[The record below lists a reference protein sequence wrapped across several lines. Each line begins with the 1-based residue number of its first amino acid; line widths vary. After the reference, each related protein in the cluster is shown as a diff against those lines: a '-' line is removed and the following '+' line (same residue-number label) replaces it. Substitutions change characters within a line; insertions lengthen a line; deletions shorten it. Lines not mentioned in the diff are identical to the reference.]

1 MPAGPEEEPGNKIE
15 MAAQGG
21 EANLNGT
28 EHAAEKRMT
37 KHHAHHAI
45 PANPLATKMMAM
57 LESTPA
63 QVLLNVITGYALFG
77 DDVRTCGFNGGQ
89 KFVADKAFLII
100 SSFAFILFNVELIIQ
115 VLFKEDYF
123 PWPRKEGMTRW
134 DQLKSFDFPQGS
146 FYFWLD
152 LIATWSLVFELT
164 WMLEWI
170 GGGRDPMLAPPTKV
184 NLGAVTNAYTDDAD
198 DVSAGGDSGVDG
210 SAAQSARAGRA
221 SRAGAKAGRIV
232 RIVRMVRLIRI
243 VKVFKAAEN
252 SGMTGEEDNRE
263 TIAPE
268 DEEEEMLPESHVG
281 KSLSELT
288 QRRVIVGVLTTL
300 LTLPLLDYPYSN
312 ETAMYTTRMAHSFLY
327 RNGVCD
333 DATEEA
339 RIGQSCSYLQG
350 GLTIAND
357 LTHRGASHVMK
368 LVAAKHFVRT
378 AEAGWGSDCL
388 DKLGEGGLPS
398 SCNYASEVY
407 TVFYDPRNSYGCGAV
422 TDPTSPAT
430 CTEATGAIERD
441 YSLRANAHTIVIF
454 KGYDDATGNRYKT
467 VTHWDISSLKNN
479 EAINSILLTM
489 FVIILLGAGTFIFN
503 EDTKRLVIG
512 PIEQM
517 MMSVTKIAED
527 PLSAGN
533 GVKVNAGQEGMETL
547 FLLQTIDKIGNL
559 MRIGFGEAGGEIIAA
574 NLKDSNDDKLNV
586 ENILTG
592 RGIVSIFGFCD
603 IRNFTDTTE
612 CLQQEVMTFVNK
624 VAYLLHNIVK
634 DCKGAANKNI
644 GDAFLLSWKVPNEIC
659 NTTTGEITGE
669 TDLFDNALYAF
680 LKFTVLLRRYDSFI
694 TEFSKE
700 SNKRLYQRM
709 PDYRCAM
716 GMGLHVGIAVEG
728 AIGTA
733 QKIDATYI
741 SLHVNNSEFLES
753 STKAYKVPLLMS
765 NFFQMHLSQ
774 EAKKMTRQ
782 IDYVNVT
789 EELLFELWTYDVD
802 YGADYRIEA
811 NDQLC
816 DPAKIPDTAMAAEAQ
831 RLISKGNEEEDGEE
845 QKDASGTLLL
855 KEPVPPV
862 ITFMDTK
869 KGYHTGVW
877 TQEQDMKTLRHKMA
891 HPDFMTSWESV
902 IKAYLD
908 GDWKECIERI
918 AKFQKKYGEM
928 NNGESDGPSEFLYN
942 FIHSHP
948 KDASGNIIDDKN
960 HKDKKRVPHFP

>member
-1 MPAGPEEEPGNKIE
+1 MSAVPEEQPGNKIE
-15 MAAQGG
+15 MAPQGG
-21 EANLNGT
+21 EANLNGA
-28 EHAAEKRMT
+28 EHAAKKRMT
-37 KHHAHHAI
+37 HHTHHAV
-45 PANPLATKMMAM
+45 PESPLATKMMTM

-77 DDVRTCGFNGGQ
+77 DDVRTAGFDGGN
-89 KFVADKAFLII
+89 KFVADSAFLAV
-100 SSFAFILFNVELIIQ
+100 SSFAFFLFNLELLIQ

-134 DQLKSFDFPQGS
+134 EQLKSFDFPQGS

-170 GGGRDPMLAPPTKV
+170 GGGRDPMLPPPTKV
-184 NLGAVTNAYTDDAD
+184 NLGPVTNEYTDDQD

-243 VKVFKAAEN
+243 VKVFKAAEA
-252 SGMTGEEDNRE
+252 SGMTGEDDTGPE

-312 ETAMYTTRMAHSFLY
+312 ETGMFTTRMAHSFLY

-333 DATEEA
+333 EQTELA
-339 RIGQSCSYLQG
+339 RIGQGCSYLST
-350 GLTIAND
+350 GLSTAND
-357 LTHRGASHVMK
+357 LIEKGGSHVMK

-378 AEAGWGSDCL
+378 AKAGWDSDCL
-388 DKLGEGGLPS
+388 NKLGNGGVS
-398 SCNYASEVY
+398 SDCEYDSEVY

-422 TDPTSPAT
+422 KDPESPAT
-430 CTEATGAIERD
+430 CTDATGSIERD
-441 YSLRANAHTIVIF
+441 YVLRSNAHTTVIF
-454 KGYDDATGNRYKT
+454 KGYDDTTGDRFKT
-467 VTHWDISSLKNN
+467 VTHWDISSLKTN
-479 EAINSILLTM
+479 ESINSILLTL

-533 GVKVNAGQEGMETL
+533 GVKVDAGQEGMETL

-574 NLKDSNDDKLNV
+574 NLKDSHDDKLNI

-659 NTTTGEITGE
+659 DTKTGKITGE

-680 LKFTVLLRRYDSFI
+680 LKFTVVLRRYDSFI

-728 AIGTA
+728 AIGTS

-765 NFFQMHLSQ
+765 NFFQMHLSP

-802 YGADYRIEA
+802 YGADYGIEA
-811 NDQLC
+811 NVQLC
-816 DPAKIPDTAMAAEAQ
+816 DPDKVPDAAMAAEVR
-831 RLISKGNEEEDGEE
+831 RLLAKGQEADDGDE
-845 QKDASGTLLL
+845 QKDASGVLLL

-862 ITFMDTK
+862 ITFMEKK

-891 HPDFMTSWESV
+891 HPDFMESWELV

-908 GDWKECIERI
+908 GDWKDCIERI

-928 NNGESDGPSEFLYN
+928 NNGESDGPSEFLEK